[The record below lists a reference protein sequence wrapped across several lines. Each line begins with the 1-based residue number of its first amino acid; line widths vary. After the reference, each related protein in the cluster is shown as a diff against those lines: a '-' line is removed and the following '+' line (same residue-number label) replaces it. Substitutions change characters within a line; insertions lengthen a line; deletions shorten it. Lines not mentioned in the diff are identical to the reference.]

1 MKKVINGAL
10 YNTETAQELGSVE
23 PAGSNA
29 GDFSFFCE
37 TLYRTKSG
45 KYFLH
50 GEGHGNSRYGEWHG
64 NTGGWG
70 EQIRPYTPEE
80 ARKWAEENLEA
91 DEYAQ
96 IFGEPEEAS
105 DTKEPLNIS
114 VSSEFKNLLIK
125 LREDTGKSISQIIE
139 ERFTEKEEVT
149 MKAKRTFE
157 EFLQIIHNM
166 GYAEYLEL
174 NEYQQKALDIEYKD
188 NYK

>member
-1 MKKVINGAL
+1 MKKVIDGAL
-10 YNTETAQELGSVE
+10 YNTDTAQELGYVE
-23 PAGSNA
+23 PAGYNSS
-29 GDFSFFCE
+29 DFNYFKE

-105 DTKEPLNIS
+105 DTKTPLNIS
-114 VSSEFKNLLIK
+114 VSAELKAKLIK
-125 LREDTGKSISQIIE
+125 MREDTGKSISQIIE
-139 ERFTEKEEVT
+139 DKF
-149 MKAKRTFE
+149 
-157 EFLQIIHNM
+157 
-166 GYAEYLEL
+166 AE
-174 NEYQQKALDIEYKD
+174 
-188 NYK
+188 

>member
-1 MKKVINGAL
+1 MKKVIEGAL
-10 YNTETAQELGSVE
+10 YNTDTAQELGSTE
-23 PAGSNA
+23 PAGCSKR
-29 GDFSFFCE
+29 DFNYFCE

-80 ARKWAEENLEA
+80 ARMWAEENLEA

-105 DTKEPLNIS
+105 DTKTPLNIS
-114 VSSEFKNLLIK
+114 VSAELKAKLIK
-125 LREDTGKSISQIIE
+125 MREDTGKSISQIIE
-139 ERFTEKEEVT
+139 DKF
-149 MKAKRTFE
+149 
-157 EFLQIIHNM
+157 
-166 GYAEYLEL
+166 AE
-174 NEYQQKALDIEYKD
+174 
-188 NYK
+188 

>member
-10 YNTETAQELGSVE
+10 YNTDTAQVLACVE
-23 PAGSNA
+23 PNGSNVR
-29 GDFSFFCE
+29 DFSYFRE

-64 NTGGWG
+64 NTRGWG

-105 DTKEPLNIS
+105 GTKTPLNIS
-114 VSSEFKNLLIK
+114 VSAELKAKLIK
-125 LREDTGKSISQIIE
+125 MREETGKSISQIIE
-139 ERFTEKEEVT
+139 DKFSE
-149 MKAKRTFE
+149 
-157 EFLQIIHNM
+157 
-166 GYAEYLEL
+166 
-174 NEYQQKALDIEYKD
+174 
-188 NYK
+188 